1 MKQITEDFIQS
12 NKLSV
17 ERYISETGFESHF
30 RTKTRSSIST
40 CIDYLN
46 GLILLPYRKNI
57 RRMAIFCCKHSN
69 NQSLNH
75 FLSNSSWSSAYL
87 LKSVRTKTIKIIGK
101 NGALILD
108 DSGIKKSGNY
118 SVGVSRQ
125 YCGNQGKKENCQ
137 VGVFLAYVIK
147 DKRMLIDERLYL
159 PKKWINDKV
168 RCLKA
173 KVPPKEIRLRTKCE
187 LGLEMIDNAIEE
199 GVPFSYVTMDGF
211 YGRNPYL
218 LSELENRGLIF
229 VADIPVNTHVYIEK
243 PVVGIPEKKGTRGRK
258 PTVPKVLNTLSI
270 TVESLSDSVE
280 GWRLIKV
287 RKTERGYKE
296 VYLKAMKVWRRQDD
310 LPCKKPLWLLISK
323 DLELNEIKYS
333 FCNASEDTSFDKLAK
348 MQSSRY
354 WIERAFQDAK
364 GNCGMA
370 DYMVRNW
377 NAWHHHMALV
387 MLTMLILLS
396 YQIKLNKMYKI
407 SLHGIILI
415 MKYHNPL
422 RRIDAWE
429 IARILNQDN
438 ELRMKARKSRLKVSG

>member
-1 MKQITEDFIQS
+1 MKQISGNFIQS

-17 ERYISETGFESHF
+17 ERFIFETLFESHF
-30 RTKTRSSIST
+30 RTKTRSAVST

-46 GLILLPYRKNI
+46 GLILLPYRRNMRK
-57 RRMAIFCCKHSN
+57 MAIFCCKRSN
-69 NQSLNH
+69 NQSLSH
-75 FLSNSSWSSAYL
+75 FLSNSPWSSASL
-87 LKSVRTKTIKIIGK
+87 LKSVRTKAIKTIGK
-101 NGALILD
+101 NGVLILD
-108 DSGIKKSGNY
+108 ESGVKKSGNC
-118 SVGVSRQ
+118 SVGASRQ

-137 VGVFLAYVIK
+137 VGVFLAYVKK

-159 PKKWINDKV
+159 PKKWIDNRA

-173 KVPPKEIRLRTKCE
+173 KVPLKEIRLRTKCE

-218 LSELENRGLIF
+218 LTELENRSLTF
-229 VADIPVNTHVYIEK
+229 VADIPVNTYVYVEK

-258 PTVPKVLNTLSI
+258 PTVPKVLNTSS
-270 TVESLSDSVE
+270 TRVQSLSNSVE
-280 GWRLIKV
+280 GWKLIRV
-287 RKTERGYKE
+287 RNTERGHKE
-296 VYLKAMKVWRRQDD
+296 VYFKAMKVWRRQDD
-310 LPCKKPLWLLISK
+310 LPCEKPLWLLISK
-323 DLELNEIKYS
+323 DSESNEIKYS
-333 FCNASEDTSFDKLAK
+333 LCNASEDTSFNKLAK

-370 DYMVRNW
+370 EYMVRNW

-387 MLTMLILLS
+387 MLAMLILLS

-407 SLHGIILI
+407 SLRGVILI
-415 MKYHNPL
+415 LKYHNPL

-429 IARILNQDN
+429 IAKILNQDN
-438 ELRMKARKSRLKVSG
+438 ELRMRARISRLKSS

>member
-1 MKQITEDFIQS
+1 
-12 NKLSV
+12 
-17 ERYISETGFESHF
+17 
-30 RTKTRSSIST
+30 
-40 CIDYLN
+40 
-46 GLILLPYRKNI
+46 
-57 RRMAIFCCKHSN
+57 
-69 NQSLNH
+69 
-75 FLSNSSWSSAYL
+75 
-87 LKSVRTKTIKIIGK
+87 
-101 NGALILD
+101 
-108 DSGIKKSGNY
+108 
-118 SVGVSRQ
+118 
-125 YCGNQGKKENCQ
+125 
-137 VGVFLAYVIK
+137 
-147 DKRMLIDERLYL
+147 MLIDERLYL

-173 KVPPKEIRLRTKCE
+173 KVPPKEIRLRIKCE

-218 LSELENRGLIF
+218 LSEIENRGLTF
-229 VADIPVNTHVYIEK
+229 VADIPVNTHVYIEE
-243 PVVGIPEKKGTRGRK
+243 PVAEIPAKKGVRGRK
-258 PTVPKVLNTLSI
+258 PTIPRVLNTLS
-270 TVESLSDSVE
+270 TRVDSLSSSIE

-296 VYLKAMKVWRRQDD
+296 VYLKTMKVWRRQDE
-310 LPCKKPLWLLISK
+310 LPYKKPLWLLISK
-323 DLELNEIKYS
+323 DLESNEIKYS
-333 FCNASEDTSFDKLAK
+333 LCNASEDTSFDKLAK

-396 YQIKLNKMYKI
+396 YQIKLNRMYKI
-407 SLHGIILI
+407 SLCGVILI
-415 MKYHNPL
+415 LKYHNPL

-438 ELRMKARKSRLKVSG
+438 ELRMRARKSRLKVSG